1 MTANAGKPWC
11 ATQDAQLLELA
22 RLGKTVAEVA
32 QHMGR
37 TQAGIV
43 GRAYRLSYRLTST
56 DQHRLLSAFI
66 ESASKGSSSAATTPA
81 THGVTEAIEGAM
93 ACAPGLQARVQPRLL
108 LEVQTEQFYRVMNA
122 LGAAGFEVKF
132 EANKP
137 ARYVVN
143 DPIKQGESV

>member
-32 QHMGR
+32 QLMGR

-43 GRAYRLSYRLTST
+43 GRADRLSYRLTST

-66 ESASKGSSSAATTPA
+66 ASAKGSSSAATTPA
-81 THGVTEAIEGAM
+81 TLGVTEGIEGARG
-93 ACAPGLQARVQPRLL
+93 APGLQARRHVPLL
-108 LEVQTEQFYRVMNA
+108 LEVGTERFCLMLEA
-122 LGAAGFEVKF
+122 LHAAGFEVKCRP
-132 EANKP
+132 NLP
-137 ARYVVN
+137 LRYVVK
-143 DPIKQGESV
+143 DTEKAGESV